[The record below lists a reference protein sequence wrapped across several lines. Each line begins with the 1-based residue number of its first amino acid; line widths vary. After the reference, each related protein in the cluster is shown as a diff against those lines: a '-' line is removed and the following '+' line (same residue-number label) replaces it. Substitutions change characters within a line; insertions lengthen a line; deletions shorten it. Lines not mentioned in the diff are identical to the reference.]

1 MNSTSIHDSI
11 QSTTVT
17 TGSPGVFQKAQSAV
31 TVTVTSTTKDNTE
44 LSSIETTQWWFYWAA
59 ALCFVLLALT
69 LANIY
74 VLYKKAN
81 QSEKAPEGHENLLE
95 VQT

>member
-1 MNSTSIHDSI
+1 M
-11 QSTTVT
+11 TVT
-17 TGSPGVFQKAQSAV
+17 MKSPSVFEKAQSAV
-31 TVTVTSTTKDNTE
+31 TATITSMTKDDSE
-44 LSSIETTQWWFYWAA
+44 LSSIETTPWWFYWVA

-74 VLYKKAN
+74 VLHKKAN
-81 QSEKAPEGHENLLE
+81 QSKKVPEGHENLLE